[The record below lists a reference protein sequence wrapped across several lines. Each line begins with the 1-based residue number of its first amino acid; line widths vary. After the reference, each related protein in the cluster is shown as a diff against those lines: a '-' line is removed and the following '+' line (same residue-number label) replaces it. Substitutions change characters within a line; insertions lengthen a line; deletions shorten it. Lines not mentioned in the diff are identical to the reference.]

1 MKWSGGPEAHRTT
14 LLEALS
20 TSHSEHI
27 KADPYHY
34 LDVTLRSA
42 IARPLARW
50 TTRAVLQRAMDPVVT
65 QLNVLRKLV
74 RRGGNTAF
82 GRDHRLHEVHDHISL
97 AQAIPLCDYEGFTPY
112 IERIIAGEQDV
123 LWPGRPL
130 YLCKTSGTTSGAK
143 YIPITQESLSNH
155 IGSARRAL
163 LAYIAYSGNAGFVDG
178 KMIFLQ
184 GSPVLDKQGVV
195 PTGRLSGIVANH
207 VPRYLLKNRLPSYA
221 TNTIPDW
228 ETKVE
233 AIVSETMREDMR
245 LISGIPAWVQMY
257 FERLLA
263 RTGKATVKEVFP
275 NFSLFV
281 YGGVNYAP
289 YRARMEALIGGSVPS
304 VELFPASEGFIAYQD
319 LDHEDGLLMVVD
331 NGIYYGFLPVTP
343 TSNSSQ
349 PATSNRP
356 LSIAE
361 VELNT
366 QYALVLY
373 TNAGLWGYEI
383 GDTIK
388 FVSLRPPRIKVTGR
402 TKHFTSAFGEHVI
415 AEEVEGALKD
425 AIAAVPCEVS
435 EFTVAPQ
442 LAPTQGL
449 PHHEWYIEF
458 AALPADLAGFAAV
471 MDASLQRRNPYYK
484 DLITGKVLRPL
495 VITTVPRGGFA
506 VWMKSRGM
514 NDAQS
519 KVPRLAN
526 DRRYVEGLTTG

>member
-1 MKWSGGPEAHRTT
+1 MSLKATI
-14 LLEALS
+14 AL
-20 TSHSEHI
+20 
-27 KADPYHY
+27 PY
-34 LDVTLRSA
+34 
-42 IARPLARW
+42 ARW
-50 TTRAVLQRAMDPVVT
+50 ATKQVMRRAMDPVAT
-65 QLNVLRKLV
+65 QQAVLNELV
-74 RRGGNTAF
+74 RFAGDTFF
-82 GRDHRLHEVHDHISL
+82 GREHKLHEVRTHADL
-97 AQAIPLCDYEGFTPY
+97 VQAVPLRDYEGFRPY
-112 IERIIAGEQDV
+112 MERIMFGEEDV
-123 LWPGRPL
+123 LWPGLPT
-130 YLCKTSGTTSGAK
+130 YFCKTSGTTSGAK
-143 YIPITQESLSNH
+143 YIPITKESLSNH

-163 LAYIAYSGNAGFVDG
+163 LAYIAHSGRADFVDG

-184 GSPVLDKQGVV
+184 GSPVLDKKGLI

-207 VPRYLLKNRLPSYA
+207 VPAYLLKNRMPSFA
-221 TNTIPDW
+221 TNSIADW

-233 AIVSETMREDMR
+233 AIVGETMREDLR

-275 NFSLFV
+275 HFSLFV

-289 YRARMEALIGGSVPS
+289 YRSRMESLIGASVPS

-319 LDHEDGLLMVVD
+319 QDNDDGLLLVLD
-331 NGIYYGFLPVTP
+331 NGIYFGFVPMQG
-343 TSNSSQ
+343 NDR
-349 PATSNRP
+349 RP
-356 LSIAE
+356 RSIAE
-361 VELNT
+361 VELDT

-383 GDTIK
+383 GDTVK
-388 FVSLRPPRIKVTGR
+388 FTSLTPPRIKVTGR

-425 AIAAVPCEVS
+425 AIAVVPCEVA

-442 LAPTQGL
+442 TTPADGL
-449 PHHEWYIEF
+449 PFHEWFIEF
-458 AALPADLAGFAAV
+458 AAPPVDMHRFASV
-471 MDASLQRRNPYYK
+471 MDEALQKRNPYYK

-495 VITTVPRGGFA
+495 VITAVPRGGFSA
-506 VWMKSRGM
+506 WMKARGM

-526 DRRYVEGLTTG
+526 DRRYVEGLMDRPVLD

>member
-1 MKWSGGPEAHRTT
+1 MSWK
-14 LLEALS
+14 
-20 TSHSEHI
+20 
-27 KADPYHY
+27 
-34 LDVTLRSA
+34 RSVA
-42 IARPLARW
+42 IPLARW
-50 TTRAVLQRAMDPVVT
+50 VTGRVMRRAMDPVAT
-65 QLNVLRKLV
+65 QAAVLRQLV
-74 RRGGNTAF
+74 RQGGGTAF
-82 GRDHRLHEVHDHISL
+82 GREHRLRDVHDHAGL
-97 AQAIPLCDYEGFTPY
+97 AQAVPLRDYEGFRPY

-143 YIPITQESLSNH
+143 YIPITRESLPNH

-163 LAYIAYSGNAGFVDG
+163 LAYIAHSGRADFVDG
-178 KMIFLQ
+178 RMIFLQ
-184 GSPVLDKQGVV
+184 GSPLLDKKGVI

-207 VPRYLLKNRLPSYA
+207 VPAYLQRNRMPSFA
-221 TNTIPDW
+221 TNCIPDW

-233 AIVSETMREDMR
+233 AIVTETLREDMR

-263 RTGKATVKEVFP
+263 RTGKGSVKEVFP
-275 NFSLFV
+275 HFSLFV

-289 YRARMEALIGGSVPS
+289 YRSRMEALIGGSVPS

-319 LDHEDGLLMVVD
+319 KSNEEGLLLVLD
-331 NGIYYGFLPVTP
+331 NGIYFGFLPM
-343 TSNSSQ
+343 Q
-349 PATSNRP
+349 GGDRRP
-356 LSIAE
+356 RSIAE
-361 VELNT
+361 VELGT

-388 FVSLRPPRIKVTGR
+388 FVSLSPPRIKVTGR

-425 AIAAVPCEVS
+425 AMALLPCEVA
-435 EFTVAPQ
+435 EFTVAPEP
-442 LAPTQGL
+442 APAEGL
-449 PHHEWYIEF
+449 PYHEWFIEF
-458 AALPADLAGFAAV
+458 AAPPPDLHRFAAA
-471 MDASLQRRNPYYK
+471 MDEALQKRNPYYK
-484 DLITGKVLRPL
+484 DLIAGKVLRPL
-495 VITTVPRGGFA
+495 VIRSLPRGAFA
-506 VWMKSRGM
+506 SWMKARGM

-526 DRRYVEGLTTG
+526 DRRYVEGLG

>member
-1 MKWSGGPEAHRTT
+1 MSLK
-14 LLEALS
+14 
-20 TSHSEHI
+20 
-27 KADPYHY
+27 
-34 LDVTLRSA
+34 SA
-42 IARPLARW
+42 IAGPYARFV
-50 TTRAVLQRAMDPVVT
+50 TNAVMRRAMDPSAT
-65 QLNVLRKLV
+65 QLGVLRQLV
-74 RRGGNTAF
+74 QYGGATAF
-82 GRDHRLHEVHDHISL
+82 GRDHQLHQVHDHAGL
-97 AQAIPLCDYEGFTPY
+97 VQAVPLRDYEGFRPY
-112 IERIIAGEQDV
+112 IDRVVAGEKDV
-123 LWPGRPL
+123 LWPGLPL

-143 YIPITQESLSNH
+143 YIPITQHSLPNH

-163 LAYIAYSGNAGFVDG
+163 LAYIAHSGRAEFVDG

-184 GSPVLDKQGVV
+184 GSPVLDRKGLI

-207 VPRYLLKNRLPSYA
+207 VPRYLLKNRMPSLA
-221 TNTIPDW
+221 TNSIADW

-233 AIVSETMREDMR
+233 AIVGETMRADMR

-275 NFSLFV
+275 HFSLFV

-289 YRARMEALIGGSVPS
+289 YRSRMEALIGGTVPS

-319 LDHEDGLLMVVD
+319 KDNDDGLLLVLD
-331 NGIYYGFLPVTP
+331 NGIYFGFVPMHG
-343 TSNSSQ
+343 NDR
-349 PATSNRP
+349 RP
-356 LSIAE
+356 RSIAE
-361 VELNT
+361 VELDT

-383 GDTIK
+383 GDTVK
-388 FVSLRPPRIKVTGR
+388 FTSLAPPRIKVTGR

-425 AIAAVPCEVS
+425 AIAAVPCEVA

-442 LAPTQGL
+442 LAPNEGL
-449 PHHEWYIEF
+449 PYHEWHIEF
-458 AALPADLAGFAAV
+458 AAPPADMGRFSAA
-471 MDASLQRRNPYYK
+471 MDEALQKRNPYYK
-484 DLITGKVLRPL
+484 DLIAGKVLRPL
-495 VITTVPRGGFA
+495 VVRSLPRGAFA
-506 VWMKSRGM
+506 AWMKARGM

-526 DRRYVEGLTTG
+526 DRRFVEGLG

>member
-1 MKWSGGPEAHRTT
+1 MSLK
-14 LLEALS
+14 
-20 TSHSEHI
+20 
-27 KADPYHY
+27 
-34 LDVTLRSA
+34 SA
-42 IARPLARW
+42 IAKPYANAVTKAVMKRALDPVA
-50 TTRAVLQRAMDPVVT
+50 TQAAVL
-65 QLNVLRKLV
+65 KELV
-74 RRGGNTAF
+74 RFAGDTSF
-82 GRDHRLHEVHDHISL
+82 GLEHRLHQVTDHAGL
-97 AQAIPLCDYEGFTPY
+97 VQAVPLRDYEGFKPY
-112 IERIIAGEQDV
+112 IERIRFGEEDV
-123 LWPGRPL
+123 LWPGKPL

-143 YIPITQESLSNH
+143 YIPITKESLPNH

-163 LAYIAYSGNAGFVDG
+163 LAYIAHSGKADFVDG

-184 GSPVLDKQGVV
+184 GSPVLDRSTHI
-195 PTGRLSGIVANH
+195 PSGRLSGIVANH
-207 VPRYLLKNRLPSYA
+207 VPAYLLRNRMPSFA
-221 TNTIPDW
+221 TNSIADW

-233 AIVSETMREDMR
+233 AIVSETMAADMR

-257 FERLLA
+257 FERLLS
-263 RTGKATVKEVFP
+263 RTGKADVKSVFP

-289 YRARMEALIGGSVPS
+289 YRSRMEALIGGNVPS

-319 LDHEDGLLMVVD
+319 RSAEEGLLLVLD
-331 NGIYYGFLPVTP
+331 NGIYFGFVPMHGDDR
-343 TSNSSQ
+343 
-349 PATSNRP
+349 RP
-356 LSIAE
+356 RSIAE

-383 GDTIK
+383 GDTVK
-388 FVSLRPPRIKVTGR
+388 FVSLSPPRIVVTGR

-425 AIAAVPCEVS
+425 AMASVLCEVA

-442 LAPTQGL
+442 LSPREGL
-449 PHHEWYIEF
+449 PYHEWHIEF
-458 AALPADLAGFAAV
+458 AAPPADMPRFAALI
-471 MDASLQRRNPYYK
+471 DEALQRRNVYYK

-495 VITTVPRGGFA
+495 VIRPLQRGAFA
-506 VWMKSRGM
+506 AWMKARGM

-526 DRRYVEGLTTG
+526 DRRYVDGL

>member
-1 MKWSGGPEAHRTT
+1 MS
-14 LLEALS
+14 L
-20 TSHSEHI
+20 
-27 KADPYHY
+27 KA
-34 LDVTLRSA
+34 T
-42 IARPLARW
+42 IAKPLARYV
-50 TTRAVLQRAMDPVVT
+50 TNKVMQRAMDPVAT
-65 QLNVLRKLV
+65 QQSVLKELV
-74 RRGGNTAF
+74 RFANDTYF
-82 GRDHRLHEVHDHISL
+82 GREHRLHQVQDHAAL
-97 AQAIPLCDYEGFTPY
+97 VQAVPLRDYEGFRPY
-112 IERIIAGEQDV
+112 IDRILTGEQDV
-123 LWPGRPL
+123 LWPGQPL

-143 YIPITQESLSNH
+143 YIPITKESLPNH

-163 LAYIAYSGNAGFVDG
+163 LAYIAHSGRAEFVDG

-184 GSPVLDKQGVV
+184 GSPVLDRSRHI

-207 VPRYLLKNRLPSYA
+207 VPAYLLKNRLPSFA
-221 TNTIPDW
+221 TNSIADW

-233 AIVSETMREDMR
+233 AIVGETMRADMR

-263 RTGKATVKEVFP
+263 RTGAASVRHVFP

-319 LDHEDGLLMVVD
+319 KGPEEGLLLVLD
-331 NGIYYGFLPVTP
+331 NGIYFGFVPMHGTDR
-343 TSNSSQ
+343 
-349 PATSNRP
+349 RP
-356 LSIAE
+356 RSIAE

-383 GDTIK
+383 GDTVK
-388 FVSLRPPRIKVTGR
+388 FVSLAPPRVVVTGR

-415 AEEVEGALKD
+415 AEEVEGALND
-425 AIAAVPCEVS
+425 AMAQVPCEVA

-442 LAPTQGL
+442 LAPAEGL
-449 PHHEWYIEF
+449 PYHEWYIEF
-458 AALPADLAGFAAV
+458 AAPPVDAARFAAA
-471 MDASLQRRNPYYK
+471 MDAALQKRNPYYK

-495 VITTVPRGGFA
+495 VVRALPRGAFTT
-506 VWMKSRGM
+506 WMKARGM

-526 DRRYVEGLTTG
+526 DRRYVDGLG